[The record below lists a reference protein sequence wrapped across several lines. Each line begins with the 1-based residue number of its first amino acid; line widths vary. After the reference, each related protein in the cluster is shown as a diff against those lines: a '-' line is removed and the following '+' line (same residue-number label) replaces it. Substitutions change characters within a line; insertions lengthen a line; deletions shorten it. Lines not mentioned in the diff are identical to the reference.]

1 MYQAGNPYLRGRI
14 STFDLLVLASL
25 DQMLLTLKLFILF
38 YTKQPILMRST
49 GMGLPHELVFP
60 VVRNATF
67 TGYGSLKK
75 KEKILNFR
83 HRAI

>member
-14 STFDLLVLASL
+14 GTIDLLVLASL

-49 GMGLPHELVFP
+49 GMGLPFELVF
-60 VVRNATF
+60 
-67 TGYGSLKK
+67 L
-75 KEKILNFR
+75 
-83 HRAI
+83 